1 MHKEITS
8 RLATLMKRA
17 MMKHSASAFLISW
30 ILICAAPQVFG
41 TDEPLSCADHSIVA
55 RAVRT
60 PQDVQAFVQCAH
72 EFVQEVGF
80 EQARQ
85 SFHEDERWRSGPI
98 YVVVSEIATIPAM
111 ARAFVFPPDPSREGS
126 LWGPLVDAFG
136 NDFVAELHRIVS
148 GFGGGWFHYSFINP
162 VTGRE
167 EPKVS
172 YVKSIDWDGTP
183 ASISAGIYHRDV
195 PGTCRSEEVNALGLE
210 GDPSNQ
216 RLREF
221 VRCAAMEL
229 ESKGYF
235 ATNTLSTDPRWMS
248 NSIYLFGLDMYG
260 NTLFNGDASNRWSG
274 VSELDPQLNTTL
286 SGQDVVSIADAFGET
301 FLYYSTRNPATG
313 MLQRKVAF
321 VKRIVAYGLPILVG
335 SGYYLD

>member
-1 MHKEITS
+1 
-8 RLATLMKRA
+8 
-17 MMKHSASAFLISW
+17 MMKHHLSAFLISW
-30 ILICAAPQVFG
+30 ILIGAAPQAFG
-41 TDEPLSCADHSIVA
+41 SDEPLSCADHSIVA

-60 PQDVQAFVQCAH
+60 QKDVQAFVQCAH
-72 EFVQEVGF
+72 EFVREAGF
-80 EQARQ
+80 AEARRA
-85 SFHEDERWRSGPI
+85 FHEDERWRSGPI
-98 YVVVSEIATIPAM
+98 YVFVDEVTSMTALAQ
-111 ARAFVFPPDPSREGS
+111 ALVFPPNPSREGEP
-126 LWGPLVDAFG
+126 WGLLIDAFG
-136 NDFVAELHRIVS
+136 NDYFRELHRIVS
-148 GFGGGWFHYSFINP
+148 SFGEGWLHYSFTNP
-162 VTGRE
+162 TTGAD
-167 EPKVS
+167 EPKAS

-183 ASISAGIYHRDV
+183 AAIGTGIYRRDV

-248 NSIYLFGLDMYG
+248 NSIYLFGLDIYG